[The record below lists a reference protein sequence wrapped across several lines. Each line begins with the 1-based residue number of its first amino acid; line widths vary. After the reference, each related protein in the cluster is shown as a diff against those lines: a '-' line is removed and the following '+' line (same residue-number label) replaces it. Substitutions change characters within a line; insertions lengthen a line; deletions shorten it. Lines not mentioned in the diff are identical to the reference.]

1 MIGLKTDNNKA
12 EKYYSKIEPH
22 IRTRINN
29 IINKGIYEIVNKK
42 RVPINLTPVFI
53 NFLRQLC
60 DVTNPLLHDIIVAE
74 PLTLENLVF
83 SISQNHP
90 TFVKVGSPSNKVI
103 YNIFI
108 SSVYDE
114 NKKFSKW
121 DFISEI
127 ELDTCP
133 YCNRNYIFSLSS
145 NERIKP
151 EIDHFFPKSIY
162 PFLGLSFYNLIP
174 SCELCNGINAK
185 HNKDPKDFHLRNPY
199 LIDYKDFKFSYEIT
213 SIGILSPSNLKK
225 SIKVI
230 LDSDLTG
237 HFDVFKLNKLYALH
251 SDHVLDLIIKQK
263 LKYNDVY
270 INQLNKIKGIRFYK
284 ADINRAILGN
294 YTEESDVHKRPLAK
308 LYQDIG
314 KELGLI

>member
-12 EKYYSKIEPH
+12 EKYYSKIGVH

-29 IINKGIYEIVNKK
+29 ILNKGIYEIVNKK
-42 RVPINLTPVFI
+42 RVPINLTPVFE
-53 NFLRQLC
+53 NYLSQLC

-74 PLTLENLVF
+74 PLTLEILTV
-83 SISQNHP
+83 SISQIHP
-90 TFVKVGSPSNKVI
+90 TFVHVGSISNKVL

-108 SSVYDE
+108 SSVYE
-114 NKKFSKW
+114 VNKKFSKW

-133 YCNRNYIFSLSS
+133 YCNRNYIYSLSS
-145 NERIKP
+145 NEPIKP

-185 HNKDPKDFHLRNPY
+185 HNKDPQIHGLKNPY
-199 LIDYKDFKFSYEIT
+199 LLEYSDFKFSYKIA
-213 SIGILSPSNLKK
+213 SIGVLNPSLAHKGVNVILSSKY
-225 SIKVI
+225 S
-230 LDSDLTG
+230 G
-237 HFDVFKLNKLYALH
+237 HLNVFKLDKLYNLH
-251 SDHVLDLIIKQK
+251 SDHVVDLLIKQK
-263 LKYNDVY
+263 LKYNDEY

-294 YTEESDVHKRPLAK
+294 YTEENDVHKRPLAK